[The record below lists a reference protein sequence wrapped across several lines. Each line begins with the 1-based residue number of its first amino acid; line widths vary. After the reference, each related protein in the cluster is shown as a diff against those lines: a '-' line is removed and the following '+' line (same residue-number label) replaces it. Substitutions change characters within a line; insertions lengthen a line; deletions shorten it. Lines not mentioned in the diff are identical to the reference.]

1 MFNNFRSYVIV
12 SVLLASG
19 VVAHAAHVKKYFYP
33 SIVYLHNSKVA
44 LLACGNLLLAL
55 ILLIGKILQR
65 LCLGTLRLREIER
78 LHIRIR
84 EAVIETCMAM
94 TVFREEFNA
103 KFVGM
108 FTILLF
114 LKIFHW
120 LSKDRVE
127 YMEEQPNSPLLQ
139 HGRLVSLMVILFFF
153 DVHLLVACASY
164 TIHNGPSMLV
174 LFAFEFAVLMIS
186 LLSNVVR
193 YIFLSADLYF
203 EGAWESKGMFSFYNE
218 LLSDLLQLIVY
229 LLFFLYVQAKYTL
242 PFHIIRDIWLT
253 FTKFWKR
260 YSDFKRYRRV
270 MSTMNELFEDAT
282 EEDLASGD
290 GICIICRDV
299 MQPGAKKLTC
309 GHIFHRQCL
318 QGWLKRQLNCPT
330 CRTGVDVNLNQNNTG
345 QENPREGGA
354 NGFVR
359 GLRRRYRA
367 RRRAGAEQEENNGA
381 GEPAEGA
388 ADQPGSVERGVVS
401 GEGARDGAAG
411 SGSGAGASGSGPP
424 YHDDVEV
431 ANMSKALPLDR
442 LLRVQEQLEELRLEI
457 RDLVIEATLAQQDEL
472 DREEAEA
479 EVAGSEEVVTELAA
493 EDTPLTDPNTPE
505 NVIKDDVAESSLS
518 GSASEQPPPLQPKD
532 LASLPEPE
540 RNAPQSGSVATET
553 EDPETIRRR
562 RLERLE
568 ATSSAPMSKDDVQ

>member
-1 MFNNFRSYVIV
+1 
-12 SVLLASG
+12 
-19 VVAHAAHVKKYFYP
+19 
-33 SIVYLHNSKVA
+33 
-44 LLACGNLLLAL
+44 
-55 ILLIGKILQR
+55 
-65 LCLGTLRLREIER
+65 
-78 LHIRIR
+78 
-84 EAVIETCMAM
+84 
-94 TVFREEFNA
+94 
-103 KFVGM
+103 
-108 FTILLF
+108 
-114 LKIFHW
+114 
-120 LSKDRVE
+120 
-127 YMEEQPNSPLLQ
+127 MEEQPNSPLLQ

-174 LFAFEFAVLMIS
+174 LFAFEFAVLMIW

-218 LLSDLLQLIVY
+218 LLSDLLQLVVY

-253 FTKFWKR
+253 FAKFWKR

-290 GICIICRDV
+290 RICIICRDV
-299 MQPGAKKLTC
+299 MQPGAKKLAC

-330 CRTGVDVNLNQNNTG
+330 CRAAVDVNLNQNNNG

-381 GEPAEGA
+381 GEAAEGP
-388 ADQPGSVERGVVS
+388 ADQPEDLQRGVVS
-401 GEGARDGAAG
+401 GEGARNGAAG
-411 SGSGAGASGSGPP
+411 SGSSAGGSGSGPP
-424 YHDDVEV
+424 HHVDVEV

-442 LLRVQEQLEELRLEI
+442 LLKVQEQLEDLRLEI
-457 RDLVIEATLAQQDEL
+457 RDLVIEATLAQEDEL
-472 DREEAEA
+472 DREEVEEA
-479 EVAGSEEVVTELAA
+479 EGNAAGPEEVVTEFVAQ
-493 EDTPLTDPNTPE
+493 DTPLADQNTPE
-505 NVIKDDVAESSLS
+505 YVVEDDVAESSLG
-518 GSASEQPPPLQPKD
+518 GSTSEKHPSLQPRD
-532 LASLPEPE
+532 LAPLPGPE
-540 RNAPQSGSVATET
+540 RTAPESDSVASET

-562 RLERLE
+562 RLERLG
-568 ATSSAPMSKDDVQ
+568 ATSSAPMSKDAVQ

>member
-1 MFNNFRSYVIV
+1 
-12 SVLLASG
+12 
-19 VVAHAAHVKKYFYP
+19 
-33 SIVYLHNSKVA
+33 
-44 LLACGNLLLAL
+44 
-55 ILLIGKILQR
+55 
-65 LCLGTLRLREIER
+65 
-78 LHIRIR
+78 
-84 EAVIETCMAM
+84 M

-330 CRTGVDVNLNQNNTG
+330 CRTGVDVNLNQNNSG
-345 QENPREGGA
+345 QENPRGGGA

-359 GLRRRYRA
+359 GLRRRYQA

-381 GEPAEGA
+381 GEPVQGA
-388 ADQPGSVERGVVS
+388 ADQPGGVQRDVVS
-401 GEGARDGAAG
+401 GGGARDGAAG
-411 SGSGAGASGSGPP
+411 SGSGAGASGSGLPSP
-424 YHDDVEV
+424 DDVEV
-431 ANMSKALPLDR
+431 AKMSKALPLDR
-442 LLRVQEQLEELRLEI
+442 LLKVQEQLEELRLEI
-457 RDLVIEATLAQQDEL
+457 RDLVIEATLAQQDDL
-472 DREEAEA
+472 DREEAEDAEA
-479 EVAGSEEVVTELAA
+479 EVAEAEEMGAELATV
-493 EDTPLTDPNTPE
+493 DPPLRDQNAPG
-505 NVIKDDVAESSLS
+505 NVIKNDIAESSTS
-518 GSASEQPPPLQPKD
+518 GSASIPPPSLQPED

-540 RNAPQSGSVATET
+540 RTAPDSGSVATET

-562 RLERLE
+562 RLERLG
-568 ATSSAPMSKDDVQ
+568 ATSSAPISKNDVQ